1 MNDERKC
8 KDCVFAVFQPGPEG
22 SVLWKGRCTALLDKY
37 KGKEIEEIKQKG
49 GRLRGMP
56 YIEPHYHCSTG
67 KYKPRH
73 PQQPRAV
80 EEDKA

>member
-22 SVLWKGRCTALLDKY
+22 SVLWKGRCTALIGEERT
-37 KGKEIEEIKQKG
+37 GKRKP
-49 GRLRGMP
+49 RLV
-56 YIEPHYHCSTG
+56 YIEPHFHCSTG

>member
-8 KDCVFAVFQPGPEG
+8 KDCAFAVFQPGPEG
-22 SVLWKGRCTALLDKY
+22 SVLWKGRCTALMDEERT
-37 KGKEIEEIKQKG
+37 GKHKR
-49 GRLRGMP
+49 RLV
-56 YIEPHYHCSTG
+56 YIEPHFHCSTG